1 MVFIRL
7 FVGRIRLSTDILIL
21 SADTIR
27 IFSSTIR
34 KPTDKSQLAEN
45 KNSGFLPKK
54 RFHSIFSEKSPG
66 FSFPFF
72 GNYGFPRIFDC
83 IDQFSAQRVL
93 STKGHFFA
101 YVSTPLHS

>member
-7 FVGRIRLSTDILIL
+7 FAGKIRLSADILIL
-21 SADTIR
+21 PAEAIK

-34 KPTDKSQLAEN
+34 KPTGKSQLAEQ
-45 KNSGFLPKK
+45 KTVVFFQKK
-54 RFHSIFSEKSPG
+54 RFHPIFSEKSSG
-66 FSFPFF
+66 FSLPFF

-83 IDQFSAQRVL
+83 IDHFSAQRVL

>member
-7 FVGRIRLSTDILIL
+7 FVDRIRLSADFLIL

-34 KPTDKSQLAEN
+34 KPTGKSQLAEN

-54 RFHSIFSEKSPG
+54 AFSLY
-66 FSFPFF
+66 FF
-72 GNYGFPRIFDC
+72 
-83 IDQFSAQRVL
+83 
-93 STKGHFFA
+93 
-101 YVSTPLHS
+101 